1 MLTVVLIIT
10 MTTATEMITTKN
22 MYHVPGT
29 MLRILCIL
37 AHVLHSLSNPLR
49 EYKAQVNDEET
60 ETQRRK

>member
-1 MLTVVLIIT
+1 

-22 MYHVPGT
+22 MYHIPGT

-49 EYKAQVNDEET
+49 EYKTQVNDEET
-60 ETQRRK
+60 EAQRRQ